1 MSPAFITVPSITT
14 SDTVVQITNAS
25 STLTLGYNSAG
36 TWVGTIGTAHIN
48 LSLDTSVPIT
58 YTVGYRTTPTA
69 QWVFGVPTETSAL
82 SHIVTFDALIEE
94 GTQPQYYIQVSN
106 QQGTTSSGILTI
118 VKNLTPP
125 PPPPPPPPTPTPPPP
140 TPTPPPSPTPS
151 PVPAPTPSIA
161 GNLPAESIVNAMTAG
176 VQDIFIREKVDYSEL
191 VSLPDDIFIND
202 PTDPEYSSTEY
213 EWRSWDVP
221 TQAEIDGDLPAP
233 LNAWKPYVGPE
244 TIKIANADLIK
255 AMKEDNSLITL
266 PDGTTIQRYTSS
278 WSDWTELKSNIIRKI
293 SNGSSPVSATFT
305 EIPTYT
311 TLSVYQD
318 GIQLNTA
325 AFTITGDTVTLRNII
340 PEGSTIT
347 FLQRAYQPT
356 TEELSFD
363 PEVSDNLSVQR
374 HYKQDYEFTEVEM
387 RDAEG
392 NLSGKKYYFWVKS
405 KSVSVDA
412 QAMSMIQAAQ
422 LLEKGEDAFAIFARA
437 HGPSTAPYFDSC
449 AIYGLNSY
457 VAKNNTF
464 KLRFVRDF
472 TLRDDPEELRLK
484 NTHTEWTLIRKQQP
498 QRIPKSLWDT
508 ITDAACGQDAG
519 GNPLPSQI
527 RKDYDE
533 RNGTRT
539 RFGFK
544 PGQIFADTGLVTL
557 SLLNAIVNTPLT
569 LRIGREEIIDYIT
582 VLDFDKSNEWFAT
595 PESTRITMNAIW
607 AGARNEQINYLFFSV
622 LEDALAN
629 NYEFSDIFK
638 TSFIAISTTT
648 QVVESGVAE
657 QTDGIY

>member
-1 MSPAFITVPSITT
+1 MSPAFITVPSIIT
-14 SDTVVQITNAS
+14 SDTVVQITNAP

-69 QWVFGVPTETSAL
+69 QWVFGVPTETSTL

-125 PPPPPPPPTPTPPPP
+125 APPPPTPTPPPP
-140 TPTPPPSPTPS
+140 APTPPPS

-191 VSLPDDIFIND
+191 VPLPDDIFIND

-255 AMKEDNSLITL
+255 AMKEDNSFITL
-266 PDGTTIQRYTSS
+266 PDGTRVQRYTSS

-293 SNGSSPVSATFT
+293 SNGSTAVSATFSEALEQT
-305 EIPTYT
+305 R
-311 TLSVYQD
+311 LSVYQD
-318 GIQLNTA
+318 GIQLNAA
-325 AFTITGDTVTLRNII
+325 AFTILNNTVTLKNII

-347 FLQRAYQPT
+347 LLQRAYQPT
-356 TEELSFD
+356 TEQLSFD
-363 PEVSDNLSVQR
+363 PDENDDLAIQTQ
-374 HYKQDYEFTEVEM
+374 YKQDYEFTEVEM

-412 QAMSMIQAAQ
+412 QTMSMIQATE
-422 LLEKGEDAFAIFARA
+422 LLENGEDAFAIFARA
-437 HGPSTAPYFDSC
+437 RGSADTPYFDSC
-449 AIYGLNSY
+449 AIFGLNSY

-464 KLRFVRDF
+464 KLRFIRDF

-498 QRIPKSLWDT
+498 QRIPKSLWDI

-544 PGQIFADTGLVTL
+544 PGQIFADAGLVTL

-569 LRIGREEIIDYIT
+569 LKIGREETIDYIT
-582 VLDFDKSNEWFAT
+582 VLDFDKSNEWFAS
-595 PESTRITMNAIW
+595 PASTRQTMDAIW

-648 QVVESGVAE
+648 QVEESGVAE